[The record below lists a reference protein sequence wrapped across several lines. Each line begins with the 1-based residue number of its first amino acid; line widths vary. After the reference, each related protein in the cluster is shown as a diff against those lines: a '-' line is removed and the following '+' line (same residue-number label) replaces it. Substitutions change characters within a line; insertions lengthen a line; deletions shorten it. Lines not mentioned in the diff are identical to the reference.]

1 VRLYVFLRAGRR
13 ASLSDFRWP
22 APEDGEPGGWVE
34 VGGDAPQDLIR
45 VSTVDELLWWL
56 DDELWEVELEGDLRS
71 EGHAFV
77 AKRGRLLSR
86 VEAWTPDVAAE
97 LAEACAFRV
106 RDAGAEALA
115 RAGLAPEA
123 NELAG
128 CASLDA
134 LEQVGSAIAARG
146 TDSAASLAGFAAD
159 AVLYARDA
167 TAPARAAGVAA
178 YVAAH
183 ALAGG
188 DKTVASYDARFSD
201 ERRWQAEWLTRRL
214 RLSTTP

>member
-1 VRLYVFLRAGRR
+1 MRSSRNGGASSAEWRR
-13 ASLSDFRWP
+13 
-22 APEDGEPGGWVE
+22 
-34 VGGDAPQDLIR
+34 
-45 VSTVDELLWWL
+45 
-56 DDELWEVELEGDLRS
+56 
-71 EGHAFV
+71 GH
-77 AKRGRLLSR
+77 L
-86 VEAWTPDVAAE
+86 TAAE

-115 RAGLAPEA
+115 RAGLALEA

-134 LEQVGSAIAARG
+134 LEHVGSAIAARS

-167 TAPARAAGVAA
+167 TAPARAAGVAT

-188 DKTVASYDARFSD
+188 DKTVACYDARFSD

-214 RLSTTP
+214 RLSTP